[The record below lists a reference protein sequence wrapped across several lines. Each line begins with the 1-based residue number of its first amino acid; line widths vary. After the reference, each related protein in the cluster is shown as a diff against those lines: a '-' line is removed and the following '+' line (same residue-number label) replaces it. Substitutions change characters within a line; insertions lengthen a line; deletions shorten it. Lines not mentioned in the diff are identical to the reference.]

1 MIDSI
6 FARCVGAYSDN
17 TIRGYRN
24 DLKHFQAWCDAR
36 DLDWL
41 PAAPQTIADF
51 IDAQLES
58 KAISTIKHRVDAIK
72 FAHRMA
78 DLPSPTDNST
88 VYLALRRARRA
99 RLRRPKQ
106 SAGLTSALLG
116 KIVAACPG
124 TLSGLRD
131 AALLSVG
138 YDTLCRSY
146 EVAAMQVEHLNE
158 DCSRIRIPIT
168 KSDPFGDG
176 RIAYLSPATA
186 TRLRAW
192 LSAADLHEGPLFRG
206 LHTRKLSDLHLNTSS
221 IRRLIKAAARRARVD
236 PELARLLSGHSMRVG
251 AAQDMMVAGAD
262 FIGIMHA
269 GGWKSHA
276 VLSRYVENATA
287 GLMHERRWEGLK
299 LLGKPVLRREEFGRF
314 GMLSALSTGQ
324 ASVPNA

>member
-1 MIDSI
+1 MDGM
-6 FARCVGAYSDN
+6 FARCEGAYSEN
-17 TIRGYRN
+17 TLRGYRN
-24 DLKHFQAWCDAR
+24 DLKHFQAWCASR
-36 DLDWL
+36 ELGWL

-51 IDAQLES
+51 VDTQLET

-78 DLPSPTDNST
+78 DLRSPTDNSI

-99 RLRRPKQ
+99 HHRRPKQ
-106 SAGLTSALLG
+106 SAGLTSELLA

-124 TLSGLRD
+124 NLRGLRD

-146 EVAAMQVEHLNE
+146 ELAAMHVEHLNE

-176 RIAYLSPATA
+176 RIAYLSKATIM
-186 TRLRAW
+186 RLSAW
-192 LSAADLHEGPLFRG
+192 LSAADLHDGPLFRG
-206 LHTRKLSDLHLNTSS
+206 LHTRKLSDRPLDTSS
-221 IRRLIKAAARRARVD
+221 IRRLIKAAAKRAGLEPATVRS
-236 PELARLLSGHSMRVG
+236 LSGHSMRVG

-262 FIGIMHA
+262 IIGIMHA

-276 VLSRYVENATA
+276 VLSRYVENASA
-287 GLMHERRWEGLK
+287 ELMHERRWEGLK
-299 LLGKPVLRREEFGRF
+299 RLSNSVLRSEDLCRF
-314 GMLSALSTGQ
+314 GMPGAFGTRQ
-324 ASVPNA
+324 ASVPDA